1 MYALALNGSPQRNG
15 PTKVFLE
22 QVLAPLTTSGWKT
35 EMVHLGCHPLASC
48 NGCTK
53 CFRRNDGLCALESDN
68 FNPIYAKM
76 LKSNAIILGSPAGFN
91 ANLVPEVNNFIGR
104 SAYLSTANKSPL
116 AGKVGTA
123 IISVAQGNF
132 IEAQD
137 KAQRFFLR
145 SKMIVPGI
153 SGWNTDA
160 LRLHRH
166 KRESKEEVLEEMK
179 KIGEMINWLAR
190 AIQPSLRDLPQE
202 KAVAPP
208 PARVSAAIQLP
219 PGSISLMK
227 RDPNLPM
234 LLQDMYSEP
243 QGR

>member
-22 QVLAPLTTSGWKT
+22 QVLAPLVNFGWKT
-35 EMVHLGCHPLASC
+35 EVVHLGSQPVAPC

-53 CFRRNDGLCALESDN
+53 CFRRTDGLCAIESDH
-68 FNPIYAKM
+68 FNPIYSKM
-76 LKSNAIILGSPAGFN
+76 LKSNAVVLGSPAGFN

-123 IISVAQGNF
+123 VISVTQGNF

-153 SGWNTDA
+153 AAWNTDA
-160 LRLHRH
+160 IRLHKH
-166 KRESKEEVLEEMK
+166 KRESKEEILEEMK
-179 KIGEMINWLAR
+179 KTGEMINWLAR
-190 AIQPSLRDLPQE
+190 AIHPSLQDLPQE
-202 KAVAPP
+202 KTATAP
-208 PARVSAAIQLP
+208 PARASAGIQLP
-219 PGSISLMK
+219 PGAISLMK

-243 QGR
+243 RGR